1 MLLIVTNI
9 FLSPCHTVKLS
20 LWGSFLT
27 NLGWP
32 SSSSAFTLH
41 SSLCFTCCRPK
52 HGDSLW
58 KKQHTDT
65 LIMLLCRWLQCLFI
79 KMLKG
84 SRQSFLVKVGVNRR
98 FTFSALSWLFLLPL
112 SVFTRCLTAKI
123 AASINFRQTAFSL
136 MKCVWPW
143 METKLFECFLSVCSL
158 MFWWQSDL
166 AWDPK
171 FTCLRCPCTMPALP
185 EICVAVG
192 GFQIQWISGIT
203 ANIWFSSPR
212 I

>member
-1 MLLIVTNI
+1 MINRVTDISHAKPADKRRAVTWVHLLDIYRHAVNSNQF
-9 FLSPCHTVKLS
+9 FLSPCHTVNIS
-20 LWGSFLT
+20 FWGSFLT

-41 SSLCFTCCRPK
+41 SSLCFTCCGPK

-58 KKQHTDT
+58 NKQHTDT

-112 SVFTRCLTAKI
+112 FCFYSLSDCKDRRFHQLQTNRLLT
-123 AASINFRQTAFSL
+123 NEMR
-136 MKCVWPW
+136 V
-143 METKLFECFLSVCSL
+143 
-158 MFWWQSDL
+158 
-166 AWDPK
+166 
-171 FTCLRCPCTMPALP
+171 ALN
-185 EICVAVG
+185 G
-192 GFQIQWISGIT
+192 D
-203 ANIWFSSPR
+203 
-212 I
+212 